1 MDIAAKGSTGSPP
14 IRVGGLAVRVLGPHN
29 GGMPDGSPGIVSV
42 PAPDRADGRASPGSP
57 FPRDDD
63 LIEVSYGGRI
73 CLFDGAPVKG
83 LERPGIIYTALMN
96 GKFYEHAFLEYIR
109 SLGIE
114 GVYVDVGA
122 CIGTHSLF
130 FALMC
135 PSTQVIAFEPRDHL
149 YERVVRN
156 AELND
161 GGDKITAYQFALSD
175 TREDVPASLDG
186 RDWILECRPL
196 DEVVTG
202 RVDVLKIDVEGMET
216 KVLAGAARTLERW
229 RPRVF
234 AEAGQRAQYDALV
247 ECMARYDYVPT
258 GRVFNATPTYEFI
271 HRPPER
277 WWAPFP
283 SVVRRLARRVR
294 RTVQRRS

>member
-1 MDIAAKGSTGSPP
+1 
-14 IRVGGLAVRVLGPHN
+14 
-29 GGMPDGSPGIVSV
+29 MPDGSSGVADIPVPDRV
-42 PAPDRADGRASPGSP
+42 NDPAPT
-57 FPRDDD
+57 PRDDD
-63 LIEVSYGGRI
+63 LIEVSYRGRS

-96 GKFYEHAFLEYIR
+96 GKFYEHAFLDYIR

-135 PSTQVIAFEPRDHL
+135 PSTEVIAFEPRDHL
-149 YERVVRN
+149 YERIIRN
-156 AELND
+156 AGLND
-161 GGDKITAYQFALSD
+161 GGDKITAFQVALSE
-175 TREDVPASLDG
+175 TREEVTASLDG
-186 RDWILECRPL
+186 REWTLECRPL
-196 DEVVTG
+196 DEVVSG

-216 KVLAGAARTLERW
+216 KVLAGAARTLKRW

-234 AEAGQRAQYDALV
+234 AEAGQKTQYDALV
-247 ECMARYDYVPT
+247 ECMARYGYAPT

-271 HRPPER
+271 HRPPKR
-277 WWAPFP
+277 WWASPP
-283 SVVRRLARRVR
+283 SVVTRLARRVR
-294 RTVQRRS
+294 RTVQPRRS